1 MERESGRISSTLCG
15 LSEDQIIG
23 GSRKRPPYGRQLEL
37 VRHDQF
43 SMGEGSEALGA
54 AKRPREEEELHN
66 LLGRGPSSKGGD
78 GGYGGKNRKG
88 KATGKG
94 QPDDGGKNRGGD
106 HRPKDD
112 GRPSGK
118 K

>member
-1 MERESGRISSTLCG
+1 MADSLSLSVTTISPWA
-15 LSEDQIIG
+15 
-23 GSRKRPPYGRQLEL
+23 KA
-37 VRHDQF
+37 VRH
-43 SMGEGSEALGA
+43 L
-54 AKRPREEEELHN
+54 EEELHN